1 MPRTEPAC
9 SPQLLIALHNKVLRH
24 LGMDFSGPRSADL
37 LRRLHLLAV
46 EQEVVDFDIWLRELA
61 FATWDRSLLQ
71 TLIPAFTVGETYFR
85 RDAEAF
91 DWLASHHLGPLLA
104 RRRQAGQRSLRLWSA
119 GCCTGEEAYSLL
131 FLVDQLLGAE
141 RDSWSLEIVASDL
154 NTAFLAQAEQGL
166 YGANAFRRN
175 ENQFRNK
182 YFQAEGRLWRVRPT
196 WSGRI
201 RFIQYNLADGAQPCP
216 MLSADLILCRNV
228 LMYFSASRAT
238 AALRRLLASLA
249 PEGLLLLSAVEAG
262 IATQSGLTGRWAGCN
277 YALYSGTLQ
286 NRPPQKSVELLRA
299 PLSLTVPP
307 AFSAPSATPLVA
319 PDARLTKQPVAATPN
334 RTEQEE
340 KPIVAPKGIAEG
352 LWHQAQD
359 AFNQGRSAAAR
370 DTLLAYLAC
379 AGLNHAQQHQAC
391 LLLARSWADQQH
403 FDEAQDWLQR
413 ALSLDPASA
422 TAYWL
427 LAQLAQQSGDQ
438 QAALLGLQKCLY
450 LDAGFILAY
459 FLQARL
465 LLAQGQGQAGDK
477 ALQVCRQLL
486 ESQDREAP
494 VPHGDGISC
503 AQLLRL
509 CEQLQEQR
517 HPCPNP

>member
-61 FATWDRSLLQ
+61 FATWDRALLQ

-91 DWLASHHLGPLLA
+91 DWLASHHLGPLLV

-141 RDSWSLEIVASDL
+141 RDSWKLEIVASDL

-166 YGANAFRRN
+166 YSANAFRRN
-175 ENQFRNK
+175 ENQFRSK
-182 YFQAEGRLWRVRPT
+182 HFQAQGRLWQVRPA

-216 MLSADLILCRNV
+216 MLGADLILCRNV
-228 LMYFSASRAT
+228 LMYFSANRAA
-238 AALRRLLASLA
+238 AALRRLLACLA

-262 IATQSGLTGRWAGCN
+262 IATQAGLSGRWAGCN
-277 YALYSGTLQ
+277 YALRGGAPQPLPEPPRAPPCKPTPGAS
-286 NRPPQKSVELLRA
+286 RPPA
-299 PLSLTVPP
+299 
-307 AFSAPSATPLVA
+307 AVA
-319 PDARLTKQPVAATPN
+319 PVTRVKQGEPPLVAATPGGAE
-334 RTEQEE
+334 R
-340 KPIVAPKGIAEG
+340 IAAEAVQDRAAG
-352 LWHQAQD
+352 LWQQALDASHQ
-359 AFNQGRSAAAR
+359 GPAAAR
-370 DTLLAYLAC
+370 EPLLAYLAC
-379 AGLNHAQQHQAC
+379 PGLSQAQQHQAC
-391 LLLARSWADQQH
+391 LLLARGWADLQGYEQ
-403 FDEAQDWLQR
+403 AQDWLQR
-413 ALSLDPASA
+413 ALLLDPASA
-422 TAYWL
+422 AAYWL
-427 LAQLAQQSGDQ
+427 SAQLAEQSGEYP
-438 QAALLGLQKCLY
+438 AALLSLQKCLY

-465 LLAQGQGQAGDK
+465 LRMQGRIQASEK
-477 ALQVCRQLL
+477 ALQLCRQLL
-486 ESQDREAP
+486 EEQERETL

-503 AQLLRL
+503 AQLLEL
-509 CEQLQEQR
+509 CEQLQER
-517 HPCPNP
+517 RRACPSQ